1 MTLPRM
7 RTVAEAVAE
16 LRAVDPQTA
25 VTPYFLRQ
33 AIASGR
39 LPAVRAGRK
48 ILVNMDIFADFLSKP
63 MAEQEPACGIRKIG
77 G

>member
-16 LRAVDPQTA
+16 LREEDPNTA

-48 ILVNMDIFADFLSKP
+48 ILVNLETLSEFLSQP
-63 MAEQEPACGIRKIG
+63 VAEPEPDRGIRRIG

>member
-1 MTLPRM
+1 M

-16 LRAVDPQTA
+16 LRAEDPGTA
-25 VTPYFLRQ
+25 VTPYFVRQ

-39 LPAVRAGRK
+39 LPAIKAGRK
-48 ILVNMDIFADFLSKP
+48 ILVSLDILADFLSKP
-63 MAEQEPACGIRKIG
+63 MAEQEPARGIRKIG